1 MDQGHRP
8 RPTLPVTLLRLA
20 LAVAVAVAG
29 CGVVTG
35 PTAGRPTPPPTL
47 APGADPVLV
56 GAGDIAGCATDD
68 DAQTAAL
75 LDRIPG
81 VVFTAGD
88 SVYESGSAGD
98 FTRCY
103 EPTWGRHRERT
114 RPAPGNHD
122 YLTPAAAGYFGY
134 FGAAA
139 GDPATG
145 FYSFDLGSW
154 HIVVLNSNCADVP
167 GGCGPASPEE
177 WWLQAD
183 LARHRA
189 RCTLAIWHHP
199 RFSSGMHGSDDT
211 VDAFWEVL
219 YEAGADVVVNGH
231 DHDYERFAPQTP
243 AGEPDAAHGI
253 REFVVGTGG
262 APLRAFGDQLAT
274 SEVRDA
280 STHGVLALTLR
291 PAGYDWRFVP
301 VAEGS
306 FTDSGTAA
314 CH

>member
-1 MDQGHRP
+1 MDQPHRP
-8 RPTLPVTLLRLA
+8 RPTLPVALLA
-20 LAVAVAVAG
+20 FAAATVVAVAG
-29 CGVVTG
+29 CGIVTG
-35 PTAGRPTPPPTL
+35 PNPPPPTL
-47 APGADPVLV
+47 APAADPVLV
-56 GAGDIAGCATDD
+56 GAGDIADCATDD
-68 DAQTAAL
+68 DAKTAAL
-75 LDRIPG
+75 LDTLPG

-88 SVYESGSAGD
+88 SVYQSGAPSE
-98 FTRCY
+98 FSRCY

-122 YLTPAAAGYFGY
+122 YATAGAAGYYGY

-145 FYSFDLGSW
+145 YYSYELGAW
-154 HIVVLNSNCADVP
+154 HIVVLNSTCADVP
-167 GGCGPASPEE
+167 GGCAPASPEE

-183 LARHRA
+183 LARHRM

-199 RFSSGMHGSDDT
+199 RFSSGTHGSDPT

-219 YEAGADVVVNGH
+219 YAAGADVIVNGH

-243 AGEPDAAHGI
+243 AGEPDAARGI

-262 APLRAFGDQLAT
+262 APLRPFGDPLPT

-280 STHGVLALTLR
+280 STHGVLVLTLR
-291 PAGYDWRFVP
+291 SAGYEWRFVP
-301 VAEGS
+301 VAGGA
-306 FTDSGTAA
+306 FTDSGSAA